1 MKVTVLGRGNM
12 GAPIAELSRKAGHDV
27 TVVGQDGNAAAAIAA
42 ADLVVLALHFGP
54 AKQVLGNAE
63 VQDALD
69 GKVLIDVTNPL
80 APDYMSLTIGH
91 ETSAGEVL
99 ADMVPGARVVKAFNT
114 VFADLLKGQVAGV
127 ASPVPVYVAGN
138 DTDALAKV
146 VLFIDG
152 LGLVAI
158 ESGPLSNA
166 RYLEPMAE
174 LMIQLGYGLGHGA
187 NIGFA
192 LVKAA

>member
-12 GAPIAELSRKAGHDV
+12 GAPIAELSQKAGHDV
-27 TVVGQDGNAAAAIAA
+27 TVVGQDGNAVAAIAD

-114 VFADLLKGQVAGV
+114 VFADLLKGQVAGA

-138 DTDALAKV
+138 DADALAKV
-146 VLFIDG
+146 VSFIDG

>member
-138 DTDALAKV
+138 DMDALAKV
-146 VLFIDG
+146 VSFIDG